1 MDEELNQYTI
11 VSDRG
16 IEYGYARSRFVESG
30 SQRWRDRQLNKL
42 LYAYPY
48 EILKVKFLKP
58 GDSGDYISTTG
69 EEIIERDIDFEDL
82 LKIIMDIENQKAGFG
97 KSLHMEAFTGV
108 DYLGNLVKFSS
119 YVIWSDNNKI
129 YKYNFDE
136 NWIPFD
142 NERLRRDREE
152 KLKELG
158 I

>member
-1 MDEELNQYTI
+1 MME
-11 VSDRG
+11 
-16 IEYGYARSRFVESG
+16 IE
-30 SQRWRDRQLNKL
+30 K
-42 LYAYPY
+42 
-48 EILKVKFLKP
+48 ILKVKFLKP
-58 GDSGDYISTTG
+58 GEYISTTG

-82 LKIIMDIENQKAGFG
+82 LKIIRDIENQKAGFG
-97 KSLHMEAFTGV
+97 KSLHKEAFTGV

-129 YKYNFDE
+129 YKYSFDE

-152 KLKELG
+152 RLKELG

>member
-1 MDEELNQYTI
+1 MM
-11 VSDRG
+11 
-16 IEYGYARSRFVESG
+16 
-30 SQRWRDRQLNKL
+30 
-42 LYAYPY
+42 

-58 GDSGDYISTTG
+58 GDYISATG

-82 LKIIMDIENQKAGFG
+82 LKIIRDIETQREGFG
-97 KSLHMEAFTGV
+97 KSLHKEAFTGV

-119 YVIWSDNNKI
+119 YVIWQDNNKI

-142 NERLRRDREE
+142 NEILRRDREE
-152 KLKELG
+152 KLNQLG